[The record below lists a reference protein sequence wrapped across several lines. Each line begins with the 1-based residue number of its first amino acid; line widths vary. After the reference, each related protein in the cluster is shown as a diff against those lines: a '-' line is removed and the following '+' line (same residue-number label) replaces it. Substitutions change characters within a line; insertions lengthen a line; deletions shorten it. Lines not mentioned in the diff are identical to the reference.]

1 MKDNAL
7 VEWSKT
13 SKKPLKNFFCH
24 LEADQDRY
32 LYKMIAS
39 HHLTIVGKKLKDG
52 SMLVVCSNSNNPTHV
67 LSTYRRR
74 WDIESM
80 FKNLKTQGF
89 NIEDT
94 HMTCLQRLKKLMAV
108 VAIAT
113 FCMCLIG
120 SHQTC
125 AFKKTVNSPLYS
137 IFTRGLRWIRHM
149 VNRDYQECERQFY
162 TFLTEAKKSEG

>member
-1 MKDNAL
+1 
-7 VEWSKT
+7 
-13 SKKPLKNFFCH
+13 
-24 LEADQDRY
+24 
-32 LYKMIAS
+32 
-39 HHLTIVGKKLKDG
+39 
-52 SMLVVCSNSNNPTHV
+52 
-67 LSTYRRR
+67 
-74 WDIESM
+74 M

-89 NIEDT
+89 HIEDT
-94 HMTCLQRLKKLMAV
+94 HMTCLQRLEKLMAV

-149 VNRDYQECERQFY
+149 VNRDYEEYERQFY
-162 TFLTEAKKSEG
+162 GFLTEAIKSEG